1 MAENTNEKTN
11 GGTAGYDFAAHERPL
26 FEAWKDA
33 GYFQRTPGFGPR
45 ANDPFTVVI
54 PPPNITGVL
63 HMGHALNETI
73 QDTCIRRA
81 RMQGRPTRWV
91 LGTDHAGIAT
101 QTKVDKALAEKGI
114 SRLEIGREAFV
125 EACYD
130 WYKEYGATIVNQIK
144 GMGCS
149 CDYEDEH
156 FTMEPAYVRAVRQ
169 VFADWYHAGLVY
181 KGKRIVNWC
190 PHCTTAIADDEAEYV
205 DEAGRLWYLRY
216 PLTEP
221 TGGMD
226 YLVVATTRPETMLG
240 DTGVAVNPKDE
251 RFAHLVGKTV
261 RLPLVDREI
270 PIFADYYV
278 DSSFGTGCV
287 KVTPSH
293 DPNDWAMGERA
304 GLPRVNVFDETA
316 HVVEGYGK
324 FSGMDRDE
332 AREAVVAAFEE
343 LGLLDHVEDH
353 DHSVM
358 TCYRCHTKLEPWES
372 EQWFVAVDALKKD
385 AARVVEDGSIQF
397 HPSRWSQVYLDWLA
411 NLKDWCISRQL
422 WWGHR
427 IPMFYC
433 DACGWEDASVE
444 DVETCPVCG
453 APVRQEEDVLDTW
466 FSSQLWPFATLGWAQ
481 EGMDAPEMRTC
492 YPTQVLST
500 ARDIMGLWVARM
512 VMSSMYFTGQIP
524 FEHVIIHPTVMA
536 ADGKPMS
543 KSRGNGVDPLRLMQD
558 YGADGMRFGLL
569 MQVTGAQDL
578 KFNEA
583 KLESSRNFANKIK
596 NAARFVTMHL
606 DGYQPG
612 EPEAAHAGRP
622 LGVQPPCRAGGA
634 CRRGV
639 RRLRVRRGHARAV
652 RLFLERV
659 LRLVHRVLQE
669 PLRRRRRRGRPPGVP
684 AQPGVRARPGAAPAA
699 SHHAVRHRRDIP
711 AAAGGPLLRAVPHR
725 RGVARRRSPCML
737 CGRRRRARHRHGHPD
752 RVGRAQ
758 HARPLRHLAEDGVGG
773 VREGGCGRCGAA
785 GGPARAHRGHG
796 QHLFAG
802 HRHGCRKAARIQR
815 DAGTGLGGVHRAVR
829 PGGLRRRAR
838 PSREGARQAGRR
850 APPSSRRSFRTRAFW
865 PRPRPRS
872 WRRTAP
878 SWPR

>member
-101 QTKVDKALAEKGI
+101 QTKVDKALVEKGI

-205 DEAGRLWYLRY
+205 DEAGHLWYLRY

-221 TGGMD
+221 AGGMD

-261 RLPLVDREI
+261 QLPLVDRET

-433 DACGWEDASVE
+433 DACGWEDASVCLLY
-444 DVETCPVCG
+444 T
-453 APVRQEEDVLDTW
+453 
-466 FSSQLWPFATLGWAQ
+466 
-481 EGMDAPEMRTC
+481 
-492 YPTQVLST
+492 
-500 ARDIMGLWVARM
+500 
-512 VMSSMYFTGQIP
+512 
-524 FEHVIIHPTVMA
+524 
-536 ADGKPMS
+536 
-543 KSRGNGVDPLRLMQD
+543 SRCV
-558 YGADGMRFGLL
+558 
-569 MQVTGAQDL
+569 
-578 KFNEA
+578 
-583 KLESSRNFANKIK
+583 
-596 NAARFVTMHL
+596 
-606 DGYQPG
+606 
-612 EPEAAHAGRP
+612 
-622 LGVQPPCRAGGA
+622 
-634 CRRGV
+634 
-639 RRLRVRRGHARAV
+639 
-652 RLFLERV
+652 
-659 LRLVHRVLQE
+659 
-669 PLRRRRRRGRPPGVP
+669 
-684 AQPGVRARPGAAPAA
+684 
-699 SHHAVRHRRDIP
+699 
-711 AAAGGPLLRAVPHR
+711 
-725 RGVARRRSPCML
+725 
-737 CGRRRRARHRHGHPD
+737 
-752 RVGRAQ
+752 
-758 HARPLRHLAEDGVGG
+758 
-773 VREGGCGRCGAA
+773 
-785 GGPARAHRGHG
+785 
-796 QHLFAG
+796 
-802 HRHGCRKAARIQR
+802 
-815 DAGTGLGGVHRAVR
+815 
-829 PGGLRRRAR
+829 
-838 PSREGARQAGRR
+838 
-850 APPSSRRSFRTRAFW
+850 
-865 PRPRPRS
+865 
-872 WRRTAP
+872 
-878 SWPR
+878 